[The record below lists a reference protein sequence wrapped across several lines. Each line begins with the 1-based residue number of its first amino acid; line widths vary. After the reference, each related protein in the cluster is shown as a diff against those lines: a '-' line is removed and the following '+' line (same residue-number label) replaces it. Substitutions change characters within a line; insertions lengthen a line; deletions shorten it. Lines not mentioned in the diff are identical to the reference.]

1 MKKDIDATVQDKR
14 EYGLDLL
21 RICCTLMVILLHQG
35 MNYVTEEA
43 KALSINYFFVGSL
56 YHSFTKTAVP
66 CFVMLS
72 GAFLLSNTNINLKQ
86 FYIKMLRKL
95 ACPQLCTDYYIL
107 CLKWQLIL

>member
-1 MKKDIDATVQDKR
+1 MKKDDDTTIQDKR

-43 KALSINYFFVGSL
+43 KAFSINYYFVVSL
-56 YHSFTKTAVP
+56 YHSFTRTAVP

-72 GAFLLSNTNINLKQ
+72 GAFLLSNTSIN
-86 FYIKMLRKL
+86 
-95 ACPQLCTDYYIL
+95 
-107 CLKWQLIL
+107 